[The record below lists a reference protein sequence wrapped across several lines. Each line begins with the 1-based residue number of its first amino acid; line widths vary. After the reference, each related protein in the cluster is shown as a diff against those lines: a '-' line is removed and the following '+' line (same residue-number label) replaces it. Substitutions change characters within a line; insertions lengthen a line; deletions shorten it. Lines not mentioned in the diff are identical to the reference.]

1 VERLNRARGRPR
13 RRASLA
19 PAIVHY
25 VREECRGGDD
35 VPHEDLVEHLA
46 DRGAARKQ
54 IDHWIDKCVD
64 GATSSNPTTVSTA
77 GNSPA

>member
-1 VERLNRARGRPR
+1 MVPPGQANVSGTLTQTINNIAADPALPLQNVDRLNAREGDLVGEP
-13 RRASLA
+13 LA

-46 DRGAARKQ
+46 EPPR
-54 IDHWIDKCVD
+54 
-64 GATSSNPTTVSTA
+64 N
-77 GNSPA
+77 